1 MIICVWVILP
11 ILFGSE
17 VVLHDKAGFAE
28 SRAKILLGNGF
39 ESVETSYEFSIFQ
52 IDISELDVHDEQCPT
67 VSKLI
72 FTKVQEKNSEYKNKF
87 FEIIE
92 GLENDLEVQNR
103 VTRVVPAVVVPILT
117 AVGSTIASE
126 SISLF
131 FDIVKKKEH
140 SKRLNAI
147 ESEIG
152 VLQDALRGSICQ
164 FSGRSITNRLI
175 LIDKKYFDYLTRV
188 KSEVERVV
196 FDRRLNLETKLKACL
211 AVNKFLS
218 AETCL
223 EVAKSRNFKFSVV
236 SIEKKDEGFNI
247 DIVIE
252 MNRVVEVSSGNRIEP
267 IGIPVFENGEKFLVY
282 PHLPNFIGDNGEKW
296 SYEGEITQAP
306 IQIWSERLV
315 NRNLEFQK
323 DFDEDCLA
331 QNNTTEVCD
340 GYFEK
345 VYSDFQLVMIN
356 RQQIISTFVKCS
368 FKREGQPIEYLEKG
382 IHHLNGIGLLSCGVR
397 TLNLN
402 TQKILPIQVRKE
414 SNGFG
419 SLNRISHLD
428 LSQIPIY
435 DIDNPV
441 NKIPVVGKIK
451 FYTMMMMVLA
461 ISITIVGV
469 ACKLTAT
476 YFFGKYRQ
484 IRSLASTPY

>member
-1 MIICVWVILP
+1 MILFWVILP

-17 VVLHDKAGFAE
+17 VVLHDKAGFTE
-28 SRAKILLGNGF
+28 SRAKILLGNGY

-52 IDISELDVHDEQCPT
+52 IDVSELDVQDEQCPT
-67 VSKLI
+67 VSNLI
-72 FTKVQEKNSEYKNKF
+72 ITKVKDKNSEYKTKF
-87 FEIIE
+87 FKTIE
-92 GLENDLEVQNR
+92 GLENDLEVQKR

-117 AVGSTIASE
+117 AVGSTVASE

-131 FDIVKKKEH
+131 FDLAKKKDH

-152 VLQDALRGSICQ
+152 ALQNALQGSICQ

-175 LIDKKYFDYLTRV
+175 LIDKKYFDYLARV

-211 AVNKFLS
+211 AVNQFLS

-223 EVAKSRNFKFSVV
+223 EVAKSRDFKYSVV
-236 SIEKKDEGFNI
+236 SIEKNDEGFNI
-247 DIVIE
+247 GIIIE

-282 PHLPNFIGDNGEKW
+282 PHVPNFIADNGEKW
-296 SYEGEITQAP
+296 SYEGEISQAP
-306 IQIWSERLV
+306 IQIWPERLV
-315 NRNLEFQK
+315 NRNLGFEK

-331 QNNTTEVCD
+331 QNSTTEVCD
-340 GYFEK
+340 AYFEH
-345 VYSDFQLVMIN
+345 VYADFQLVMIN

-382 IHHLNGIGLLSCGVR
+382 IHNLSGIGLLSCGVR

-414 SNGFG
+414 SNSFG
-419 SLNRISHLD
+419 CLNRISRLD
-428 LSQIPIY
+428 FSQIPIY

-441 NKIPVVGKIK
+441 NQIPVFGKIK
-451 FYTMMMMVLA
+451 FYTLMLMVLA
-461 ISITIVGV
+461 ISIAIIGV
-469 ACKLTAT
+469 AGKLTAT